1 MQKQD
6 YEAISKIIEEV
17 VGKNTLVAIKLL
29 EGIKYYIDNKLKE
42 KPVQVISKGSVE
54 SIAMTSKIVKMISD
68 SEVALSNYN
77 KRIRKESAKY
87 KKKNCTTNS

>member
-1 MQKQD
+1 MQKND

-29 EGIKYYIDNKLKE
+29 EGIRYYIDNKLEE
-42 KPVQVISKGSVE
+42 KPVQVISKGSTKN
-54 SIAMTSKIVKMISD
+54 IAMAAKITKIISN

-87 KKKNCTTNS
+87 KKKNCRTNS